1 MPELISEPT
10 VRLIARPEFVGLP
23 AELGTPRADQDQGA
37 GAERLIEAA
46 GRVCYDS
53 YGKGRAS
60 EPYHAHIQQVGHGS
74 VTEHAMWSF
83 LITGVSRGLTHE
95 LVRHRVGV
103 AYAQRSTRYV
113 DESESPWIVPP
124 LFRVLPGDDEE
135 VAALKAR
142 GRAELAAVRSAAAV
156 GYERLMELGTT
167 ILKRTAPEMTAT
179 ERRKTVRGAARS
191 TLGQALE
198 TSMVFSANLRALAH
212 IGLMRCVRYAEAEIR
227 IVAAQ
232 LVEIMR
238 EEAPLYFGAAEFGP
252 CPDGL
257 AVELVR
263 GVSRLSPY

>member
-1 MPELISEPT
+1 MSELISEPT
-10 VRLIARPEFVGLP
+10 VRLIARPEFLGLP
-23 AELGTPRADQDQGA
+23 PELGAPRADQDQGA
-37 GAERLIEAA
+37 AAERLIEAA

-53 YGKGRAS
+53 YGRGRAS
-60 EPYHAHIQQVGHGS
+60 EPYHGHIQQVGHGS
-74 VTEHAMWSF
+74 VTEHAVWSF
-83 LITGVSRGLTHE
+83 FITGVSRGLTHE

-113 DESESPWIVPP
+113 DESSSPWIVPP
-124 LFRVLPGDDEE
+124 LFRARPQDAPE
-135 VAALKAR
+135 VAELKTL
-142 GRAELAAVRSAAAV
+142 GRTELDRVRSEAAA
-156 GYERLMELGTT
+156 GYDRLMELGLD
-167 ILKRTAPEMTAT
+167 ILERTAPALTKT

-212 IGLMRCVRYAEAEIR
+212 IGMMRCIRYAEAEIR

-238 EEAPLYFGAAEFGP
+238 TEAPLYFGAAAFGP

-257 AVELVR
+257 AEELTG
-263 GVSRLSPY
+263 GVSKLSPY